1 MVVIP
6 FALVKRLERRKRGI
20 HTLARNM
27 LNNVQ

>member
-6 FALVKRLERRKRGI
+6 FALVKRLERRKMRI
-20 HTLARNM
+20 HTLVRNM